1 MVQQAKNRTNMMVQQ
16 HQQEPSPIVQ
26 KPSQLPPS
34 QQHLQQIPSSVLK
47 RLVPINH
54 SRRFVQTFVPV
65 GRPYVNNPKY
75 TVPPPMVVKQFHD
88 QPLQPIIVQQPQ
100 ASPQHPIILQQP
112 QWRLPEQ
119 KQMMTEA
126 TPIPKQY
133 NELYFTYD
141 TLDKEYPLSN
151 DLLKPKLQTE
161 SKPGGTKLETQHDRF
176 YNMNEIVVE
185 NIMQTQLWKFG
196 ISNSHTTGIA
206 GWKSQVVENVKD
218 LDPITRDKKPSPAWC
233 YLFWLCHLA
242 PTQEDVE
249 EMINFEQP
257 PILRGVVFL
266 YLRIVAV
273 AKRLWFWFSRY
284 LHEKTEVMRDYKRS
298 ITVGN
303 FLISLLKEN
312 KYASTHIEFPLPR
325 IPVPIHRAYRK
336 KLYMMEIID
345 KENKQFKNTFQ
356 TGVKV
361 LALYHDDQGYY
372 PARVEKVLENGNYY
386 VRFDEYDSDQEVC
399 LGQMKLVSERK
410 DRRDSSSSRSSSS
423 DRKRSTG
430 RSGGKLERW
439 GSEWSRSGSRRRK
452 RSSSRSKSRSR
463 TKRKVPR
470 YGDLDSYIERRIRKE
485 DMAEQCATDPRN
497 SRRRVLG
504 ENQSIKLQTMF
515 QNCRPIDGM
524 NQFVVDMPMNREVVR
539 VRRRER
545 RDWKRDQEI
554 QKEQKKNW
562 KPSKEYQQKLA
573 KLKER
578 YG

>member
-1 MVQQAKNRTNMMVQQ
+1 MVQQRQQ
-16 HQQEPSPIVQ
+16 GPPPIVQ
-26 KPSQLPPS
+26 KPTQLPPG
-34 QQHLQQIPSSVLK
+34 QQHLQQISPSVLK
-47 RLVPINH
+47 RLVPVNH
-54 SRRFVQTFVPV
+54 PQPFMQTLVPV
-65 GRPYVNNPKY
+65 GRPYVNTPKY
-75 TVPPPMVVKQFHD
+75 TIAPPIVIKQFHA
-88 QPLQPIIVQQPQ
+88 QPQQPIIVQQPLTR
-100 ASPQHPIILQQP
+100 PQHPLILQQP
-112 QWRLPEQ
+112 QSMVLEQ
-119 KQMMTEA
+119 QQMMTEA

-133 NELYFTYD
+133 NELYSTND
-141 TLDKEYPLSN
+141 SLPTEYPLSN
-151 DLLKPKLQTE
+151 VLSKPMPPKEAKPK
-161 SKPGGTKLETQHDRF
+161 GTKLETQHDRF

-185 NIMQTQLWKFG
+185 NIMQTQLWKFD
-196 ISNSHTTGIA
+196 ISNSNALGIE
-206 GWKSQVVENVKD
+206 GWKTQVIERVKD

-233 YLFWLCHLA
+233 YLFWLCHLT

-249 EMINFEQP
+249 EMINFDKP
-257 PILRGVVFL
+257 PILRGLVFL
-266 YLRIVAV
+266 YLRILAV

-298 ITVGN
+298 ITIGN
-303 FLISLLKEN
+303 FLISLLKES

-345 KENKQFKNTFQ
+345 NENKQFKNAFQ

-372 PARVEKVLENGNYY
+372 PARVEEVLDNGNYY
-386 VRFDEYDSDQEVC
+386 IRFEEYDTDQEVC

-423 DRKRSTG
+423 DGKRSTS
-430 RSGGKLERW
+430 RSGRKLERW

-463 TKRKVPR
+463 TKHKIPR
-470 YGDLDSYIERRIRKE
+470 YGDLDSYIERRIRRE
-485 DMAEQCATDPRN
+485 DMAEQSATDPRN
-497 SRRRVLG
+497 CGRKVLG
-504 ENQSIKLQTMF
+504 ENQSMKLQTMF
-515 QNCRPIDGM
+515 QNCRQIDGM

-545 RDWKRDQEI
+545 RDWKRDKEI
-554 QKEQKKNW
+554 QKEQEKNW

-573 KLKER
+573 KLKKR